1 MRDDYARRKIKL
13 AEEFGIRRTASISWT
28 SLFGTI
34 LHGASARRLTTARS
48 KSKRTNG
55 TSSVLLSRSALPLGS
70 AFGLHHSVAILTAM
84 ILVVVNIVLMYP
96 RSALRP
102 LPVAASRSMW
112 LFPTFLSDSP
122 VRAPSIHRSTVDDNF
137 CLDDAQAGPSDV
149 LEEYLSMDAEAIID
163 SMSTII
169 PDDDERVGTPL
180 EGEMWRP
187 P

>member
-1 MRDDYARRKIKL
+1 MRYDYAKRKIKL

-112 LFPTFLSDSP
+112 LFPTFLLTALFAPP
-122 VRAPSIHRSTVDDNF
+122 VFTAARSTTT
-137 CLDDAQAGPSDV
+137 SV
-149 LEEYLSMDAEAIID
+149 LMTLRLALAMF
-163 SMSTII
+163 
-169 PDDDERVGTPL
+169 
-180 EGEMWRP
+180 WRSI
-187 P
+187 